1 MKYSVKNNRTEVQP
15 MVNAMIQYC
24 KEHVISDEI
33 SQDMGL
39 VLEEILTNIIKYS
52 YDDTLNHEIV
62 VEIEKDAESL
72 QLRVED
78 DGRPFD
84 STGFYNP
91 DIEKDFEDRNIGGMG
106 IHLIRSL
113 MDEMRYEFTQGR
125 NILIVKK
132 NLY

>member
-1 MKYSVKNNRTEVQP
+1 MKYFVKNDRAEIQP

-24 KEHVISDEI
+24 KEQGISDEI
-33 SQDMGL
+33 IQDMGL
-39 VLEEILTNIIKYS
+39 VLEEILTNVIKYS

>member
-1 MKYSVKNNRTEVQP
+1 MKYFVKNDRAEIQP

-24 KEHVISDEI
+24 KEQVISDEI